1 MANINEKRWE
11 TVKQRQAADFIYAVK
26 STGIYCRP
34 GCSSKLPLRG
44 NVVFFTN
51 GEDALRAGFRAC
63 KRCRPDKSESDSWFI
78 SACRTL
84 ETEEPAPSLNELAA
98 AANMG
103 ARHFHRMF
111 SQRAGITPKQYAL
124 QVRRQKWRACLKNGG
139 RIIDAVFDS
148 GFNSGA
154 RAYEK
159 VGEDLGMT
167 PGAYRRGAPG
177 EQIQC
182 AVTNC
187 ALGKMLVAATKRGV
201 CAIHLGDCEKTLRAM
216 VQKQFPRAVWTEGD
230 KTFLTWV
237 RKAAALTR
245 APHMESDL
253 PLDIRG
259 TVFQQKVWRA
269 LQTLPPGKPSSYSDL
284 AKSVGSPTAVRAVA
298 SACARNPVAVIVPC
312 HRVVG
317 KNGALCGYRWGVNR
331 KRELLTKEKAAVK
344 A

>member
-11 TVKQRQAADFIYAVK
+11 AVKRRQAADFIYAVK

-51 GEDALRAGFRAC
+51 VEDAAKAGFRAC
-63 KRCRPDKSESDSWFI
+63 KKCRPDSLEPETWFI
-78 SACRTL
+78 TACRTL
-84 ETEEPAPSLNELAA
+84 ETEEPAPSLNELAE

-111 SQRAGITPKQYAL
+111 SRRAGITPKQYAL
-124 QVRRQKWRACLKNGG
+124 EVRRQKWRASLKNGG

-167 PGAYRRGAPG
+167 PGAYKRGAPG
-177 EQIQC
+177 ERIQC
-182 AVTNC
+182 TVADC
-187 ALGKMLVAATKRGV
+187 SLGKILVAATKRGI
-201 CAIHLGDCEKTLRAM
+201 CAIHLGDCEKTLKMTA
-216 VQKQFPRAVWTEGD
+216 QKQFPHAVWTDGD
-230 KTFLTWV
+230 KTFTTWV
-237 RKAAALTR
+237 RKAAALMR
-245 APHMESDL
+245 APHTMSDL

-259 TVFQQKVWRA
+259 TVFQQKVWRI
-269 LQTLPPGKPSSYSDL
+269 LQKIPPGKPASYSDI
-284 AKSVGSPTAVRAVA
+284 AKSVGSPKAVRAVA

-317 KNGALCGYRWGVNR
+317 KNGALCGYRWGIKR
-331 KRELLTKEKAAVK
+331 KRELLMKEEAAVK